1 MEKEKKKMITFTI
14 ILSVIAVALIGVFA
28 FIELRENGVIGSLE
42 SNEIM
47 SEFNKIYNGKERTVI
62 FYSSSTCS
70 YCELQK
76 PVFETVVEDYDV
88 KTYSIDSNELSS
100 SQRKQVLNKLG
111 IEHATPTM
119 VIVQNGKVVASQVG
133 YTEGRALV
141 DFFKENK
148 IVPKD
153 AVYSKDAY
161 ITFIDYDGYKSL
173 VRKDDTSVIVIGQ
186 DGCSHCSNYKPALN
200 SVAEDYNV
208 AMNYLNLTN
217 LTEEE
222 SNKLFENLKN
232 IGYDDPAFLEDG
244 SFGTP
249 LTLIIED
256 GEVEHYISGA
266 RTISQ
271 LVRELTRIGVIEE

>member
-1 MEKEKKKMITFTI
+1 MEKQKKKMITFTI

-100 SQRKQVLNKLG
+100 SQRKEILNKLG
-111 IEHATPTM
+111 IEHATPTI
-119 VIVQNGKVVASQVG
+119 VIVENGKVVASKVG
-133 YTEGRALV
+133 YTDGSALV

-148 IVPKD
+148 VVPKD
-153 AVYSKDAY
+153 AVYSKEAH
-161 ITFIDYDGYKSL
+161 ITFINYDGYKSL
-173 VRKDDTSVIVIGQ
+173 IRKDDESVIVIGQ
-186 DGCSHCSNYKPALN
+186 DGCSHCTNYKPALN
-200 SVAEDYNV
+200 SVAEDYNI

-217 LTEEE
+217 LTQEE
-222 SNKLFENLKN
+222 SDKLFESLKN
-232 IGYDDPAFLEDG
+232 IGYDDPDFLEDG

-249 LTLIIED
+249 LTLIVDD
-256 GEVEHYISGA
+256 GEVEHYISGE

-271 LVRELTRIGVIEE
+271 LVRELTRVGVIE

>member
-1 MEKEKKKMITFTI
+1 MEKQKKKMIIFTI
-14 ILSVIAVALIGVFA
+14 ILSVIAIALMGVFA
-28 FIELRENGVIGSLE
+28 FIELRENNIIGSLD
-42 SNEIM
+42 SQKIM
-47 SEFNKIYNGKERTVI
+47 TEFNKAYNKKEKTVI

-76 PVFETVVEDYDV
+76 PIFETIVEDYNV
-88 KTYSIDSNELSS
+88 KTYLIDSNSLSS
-100 SQRKQVLNKLG
+100 TQRKEVLKKLG
-111 IEHATPTM
+111 IEHATPTI
-119 VIVQNGKVVASQVG
+119 VIVENGKVVASKVG
-133 YTEGRALV
+133 YTDGSALV

-148 IVPKD
+148 VVPKD
-153 AVYSKDAY
+153 AVYSKEAH
-161 ITFIDYDGYKSL
+161 ITFINYDEYKSL
-173 VRKDDTSVIVIGQ
+173 IRKDDTSVIVIGQ
-186 DGCSHCSNYKPALN
+186 DGCSHCTNYKPALN
-200 SVAEDYNV
+200 SVAEDYNI

-217 LTEEE
+217 LTSEE

-232 IGYDDPAFLEDG
+232 IGYDDPEFLEDG

-256 GEVEHYISGA
+256 SEVEHYISGE

>member
-1 MEKEKKKMITFTI
+1 MEKQKKKMIIFTVL
-14 ILSVIAVALIGVFA
+14 LSVVAIALIGAFA
-28 FIELRENGVIGSLE
+28 FMELRENNVIGSLE
-42 SNEIM
+42 SKEIM
-47 SEFNKIYNGKERTVI
+47 NEFNKVYNKKEKTVI
-62 FYSSSTCS
+62 FYSSSTCG

-76 PVFETVVEDYDV
+76 PIFETIVEDYNI

-100 SQRKQVLNKLG
+100 SQRKEVLNKLG
-111 IEHATPTM
+111 IEHATPTI
-119 VIVQNGKVVASQVG
+119 VIVENGKVVASKVG
-133 YTEGRALV
+133 YTEGSALV

-148 IVPKD
+148 VVSKD
-153 AVYSKDAY
+153 AVYSKEAN
-161 ITFIDYDGYKSL
+161 ITFINYDEYKAL

-200 SVAEDYNV
+200 SVAEDYNI

-217 LTEEE
+217 LTTEE

-232 IGYDDPAFLEDG
+232 IGYDDPDFLKDG

-256 GEVEHYISGA
+256 GEVEHYISGE

-271 LVRELTRIGVIEE
+271 LVRELTRAGVIEE